1 MIKKSKKILGL
12 ALAAGAVVLA
22 GGIAETN
29 AQTRDPFAQPSWKAP
44 RTSNPTPGAP
54 SGAPAAKPAKPAK
67 PVPPPVM
74 PVAAPPV
81 QDRINYYKQLRQ
93 AAAISNQPIPKP
105 IAVLTMDELTVTGI
119 FRTPRGYAATVQAN
133 PINLYYTIYPGEK
146 IFDGQL
152 VAIEENRLVFRK
164 VTKMSNGKFIA
175 SEQSKPMQQYT
186 EQEVIQGT
194 APVEASGRTESA
206 NNSAPAQT
214 APSGL
219 PNAKPAAPAI
229 IISPLDE
236 MNRQLREAPK
246 SAKEKKSATKK
257 PVKVAKNKDQ

>member
-1 MIKKSKKILGL
+1 MFKKSKKILSL
-12 ALAAGAVVLA
+12 MVVAGAVVLA
-22 GGIAETN
+22 SGASTEAD
-29 AQTRDPFAQPSWKAP
+29 AQIRDPFAQPSWKAP
-44 RTSNPTPGAP
+44 KTSNPTPGNP
-54 SGAPAAKPAKPAK
+54 SGAPRTVKPAKPT
-67 PVPPPVM
+67 PPPVM

-93 AAAISNQPIPKP
+93 TAAANNQPIPKP
-105 IAVLTMDELTVTGI
+105 TAVLTMDELTVTGI

-194 APVEASGRTESA
+194 APVENSGKTESA
-206 NNSAPAQT
+206 NNSAPSQT
-214 APSGL
+214 APSGD
-219 PNAKPAAPAI
+219 PNAKPAAPGI